1 MKPVYQQLREYREAR
16 GITQTHIAKKTGKT
30 VQRISAIETGGI
42 RLTADEL
49 VELCLT
55 GYEISPANFLPRAS
69 QFPRTARQRNHTS
82 ENFSHFNFRI
92 KEANNT
98 CPKTP
103 R

>member
-55 GYEISPANFLPRAS
+55 GYEISPAKFFAEDFLV
-69 QFPRTARQRNHTS
+69 S
-82 ENFSHFNFRI
+82 ENKQADDSR
-92 KEANNT
+92 K
-98 CPKTP
+98 
-103 R
+103 

>member
-1 MKPVYQQLREYREAR
+1 MKPVYQLLREYREAR

-55 GYEISPANFLPRAS
+55 GYEISPANFFAES
-69 QFPRTARQRNHTS
+69 FSIS
-82 ENFSHFNFRI
+82 ENS
-92 KEANNT
+92 EAEE
-98 CPKTP
+98 PHQ
-103 R
+103 

>member
-49 VELCLT
+49 VELCLV
-55 GYEISPANFLPRAS
+55 GYEISPTIFFAESFS
-69 QFPRTARQRNHTS
+69 IS
-82 ENFSHFNFRI
+82 EN
-92 KEANNT
+92 KEAQDSR
-98 CPKTP
+98 K
-103 R
+103 

>member
-30 VQRISAIETGGI
+30 VQRISALETGGI

-55 GYEISPANFLPRAS
+55 GYEISPAIFFAES
-69 QFPRTARQRNHTS
+69 FSVS
-82 ENFSHFNFRI
+82 EN
-92 KEANNT
+92 KEAEDSQ
-98 CPKTP
+98 K
-103 R
+103 

>member
-30 VQRISAIETGGI
+30 VQRISALETGGI

-55 GYEISPANFLPRAS
+55 GYEISPAIFLQRAS
-69 QFPRTARQRNHTS
+69 QFPRTKR
-82 ENFSHFNFRI
+82 
-92 KEANNT
+92 
-98 CPKTP
+98 
-103 R
+103 